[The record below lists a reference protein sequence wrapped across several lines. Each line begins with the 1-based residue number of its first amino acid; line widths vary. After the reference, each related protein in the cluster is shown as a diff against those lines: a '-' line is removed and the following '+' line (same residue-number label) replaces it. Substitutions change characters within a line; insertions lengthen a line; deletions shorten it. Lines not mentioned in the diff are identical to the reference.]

1 MSLSIIHLSDV
12 HINKQTDFI
21 LSKAQSVYNAC
32 SYHIDNC
39 STVVIVVSG
48 DIVFS
53 GLKEQY
59 NLAEKFFD
67 ELKSYIEQNRNS
79 TVEFVFSAGNHD
91 CNFQKNDSIRE
102 TLISSLSNSD
112 PDNAHINNIIS
123 VQDNYFDFVSKYH
136 DTYAYENPNVYAYE
150 KKLSINN
157 NELLFV
163 SVNTAWMSEL
173 NEYPGRIIIPTAM
186 LPYTRHNTSYK
197 VVIYSFHHPI
207 NWLHPDKKMSF
218 IQHLRNQADF
228 ILLGH
233 EHTKDNYSKIGD
245 DFAII
250 YNHGKELQNTE
261 TKESGFS
268 IIKFNDELT
277 SYSVYDYAWDN
288 EKNIYSTLSESL
300 DKEFKSNRNM
310 RSVFSVNET
319 FNTYTYDL
327 GADIHHPTKQQL
339 TLDDIFI
346 WPDLN
351 KTNAMDSNYK
361 VKKIAASLSEEIS
374 SNPLCIIYGESGI
387 GKTSLCKL
395 LFRSY
400 VNKSICTIFIDGKDL
415 KASNRE
421 NLLREIEQYYKEQY
435 SADQLESY
443 KQLPA
448 EQKILIIDNFD
459 SVNYQKQTTIIDSTT
474 GLFKSIILTM
484 DSTIEMSSILQSNFM
499 QNMDNLFLYEICPF
513 GNMKRKDFIKNWYT
527 LNNVDGLNEIDTKVE
542 NAKATIDQFLGNGA
556 SFIPALP
563 IVLAS
568 ILQNTGAFRQ
578 TTHNNK
584 YSYLYE
590 TLINQSLAS
599 VKEYKDVGLHS
610 IDTAVLQ
617 ILAYN
622 SLNNKKTFFKE
633 SDIKSVLKQIAEEMM
648 LDDISFNN
656 FIGRMSKSKM
666 LLRDTYS
673 SETYKFCYPYIFYYF
688 SAKYMVNHLDDK
700 DVNNLM
706 EYMSCNLHN
715 EVYGNVITF
724 ICYFN
729 NSSTIIDDILLN
741 AYDTLEEFS
750 EFDYS
755 KHSQIFD
762 AMKNAVC
769 AYLPKHVPENDG
781 VEHNKD
787 LELRNLD
794 DIGYNDGKIA
804 NDKDYIESDLS
815 NRTDNINAISAAFRT
830 IDVLGQILTNYP
842 GSIDGST
849 KLQIINEIHSLGLR
863 AVTAIVQTMGYLG
876 EDLINKL
883 YENSKKN
890 NTYLSKSEI
899 QSKVNSFLN
908 LIIAGMARMMIHQV
922 AKSFSSNLLLRP
934 VEISF
939 HNSNLISAKLLF
951 VDLKVN
957 CLNQVDYR
965 NLKEVRDS
973 FEKENE
979 FFALGIFD
987 SIIGRYLCFNKC
999 DHTLRSKLSKLCGF
1013 SETAVLIKS
1022 QLNRQLD

>member
-1 MSLSIIHLSDV
+1 
-12 HINKQTDFI
+12 
-21 LSKAQSVYNAC
+21 
-32 SYHIDNC
+32 
-39 STVVIVVSG
+39 
-48 DIVFS
+48 
-53 GLKEQY
+53 
-59 NLAEKFFD
+59 
-67 ELKSYIEQNRNS
+67 
-79 TVEFVFSAGNHD
+79 
-91 CNFQKNDSIRE
+91 
-102 TLISSLSNSD
+102 
-112 PDNAHINNIIS
+112 
-123 VQDNYFDFVSKYH
+123 
-136 DTYAYENPNVYAYE
+136 
-150 KKLSINN
+150 
-157 NELLFV
+157 
-163 SVNTAWMSEL
+163 MSEL
-173 NEYPGRIIIPTAM
+173 NESPGKIIIPSAL
-186 LPYTRHNTSYK
+186 LPSTSQNTSYK
-197 VVIYSFHHPI
+197 AVIYSFHHPI
-207 NWLHPDKKMSF
+207 NWLHPDKKNTF
-218 IQHLRNQADF
+218 VQHLRNQADF

-233 EHTKDNYSKIGD
+233 EHIKDTYSKIGD

-268 IIKFNDELT
+268 IIKFNDELN
-277 SYSVYDYAWDN
+277 SYGVYDYAWN
-288 EKNIYSTLSESL
+288 NNKNIYLTSSESPN
-300 DKEFKSNRNM
+300 KPFKSNRHR

-319 FNTYTYDL
+319 FNNYTYDL
-327 GADIHHPTKQQL
+327 GADIHHPTKQEL
-339 TLDDIFI
+339 ALDDIFI

-351 KTNAMDSNYK
+351 KTNAMDSAYK
-361 VKKIAASLSEEIS
+361 IKKITMSLPEEVIN
-374 SNPLCIIYGESGI
+374 NPLCIIYGESGI

-400 VNKSICTIFIDGKDL
+400 VNNCICTIFIDGKDL
-415 KASNRE
+415 KAGNKE
-421 NLLREIEQYYKEQY
+421 NLLHEIEQYYKEQY

-443 KQLPA
+443 KQLPT

-459 SVNYQKQTTIIDSTT
+459 SINYQKQTTIIDSTA
-474 GLFKSIILTM
+474 GLFNSIILTM
-484 DSTIEMSSILQSNFM
+484 ASTIEISSILQSNYM
-499 QNMDNLFLYEICPF
+499 QRMDNLFLYEICPF
-513 GNMKRKDFIKNWYT
+513 GNMKRKDFIKNWYA
-527 LNNVDGLNEIDTKVE
+527 LNNVDGLNEIDNKVE
-542 NAKATIDQFLGNGA
+542 TAKATVDQFLGNGA

-568 ILQNTGAFRQ
+568 ILQNTGAFKQ
-578 TTHNNK
+578 TIHNNK

-590 TLINQSLAS
+590 TIINQSLAS
-599 VKEYKDVGLHS
+599 VKEYREAGMHS

-622 SLNNKKTFFKE
+622 SLNDKKTFFKE
-633 SDIKSVLKQIAEEMM
+633 SEIRNVLRQIAEEMM
-648 LDDISFNN
+648 LDEINFNN
-656 FIGRMSKSKM
+656 FIERMSKSKM
-666 LLRDTYS
+666 ILKDTFS

-700 DVNNLM
+700 DVNTLM

-715 EVYGNVITF
+715 ETYGNVITF
-724 ICYFN
+724 ICYLN

-741 AYDTLEEFS
+741 SYDTLKDFS

-755 KHSQIFD
+755 KNSPIFD

-769 AYLPKHVPENDG
+769 AYLPKHVPENDD

-787 LELRNLD
+787 LELKKLD
-794 DIGYNDGKIA
+794 DIGYNDGKVA

-815 NRTDNINAISAAFRT
+815 NRTDNINAISAAFKT

-849 KLQIINEIHSLGLR
+849 KLEIINEIHSLGLR
-863 AVTAIVQTMGYLG
+863 AVTAVVQTMGYLG

-890 NTYLSKSEI
+890 STYLSKSEI
-899 QSKVNSFLN
+899 KSKVNSFLN

-922 AKSFSSNLLLRP
+922 AKSFSSKLLLRP
-934 VEISF
+934 VETSF
-939 HNSNLISAKLLF
+939 HNSNLISAKLLY

-979 FFALGIFD
+979 SFALGIFD

-999 DHTLRSKLSKLCGF
+999 DHALRSKLSTLCRF
-1013 SETAVLIKS
+1013 SETDILIKS